1 MWRTDWS
8 LGHFTSWTLKLLK
21 FHLVFTFSSLPL
33 DCKKCEEHL
42 GYFVIVFTTYV
53 WHGPGGDQ
61 VEDWAQTRTSPS
73 LWSVDQAARAQEH
86 SLFWASLLSLG
97 RECEYST
104 PGWGGDW
111 FVLDTDTETQT
122 LTHCAHPVRHW
133 VLSVCWCRPHR
144 GHDCQGLC
152 PQPKTLFKWTHDD
165 RVINTVLDNSSLLRP
180 RYSASA
186 AGEQLPCSNNI

>member
-73 LWSVDQAARAQEH
+73 LWTRHHQAARAEH

-104 PGWGGDW
+104 PGWGGTGLSW
-111 FVLDTDTETQT
+111 TRIRRRRPSLTLLTLCDT
-122 LTHCAHPVRHW
+122 
-133 VLSVCWCRPHR
+133 
-144 GHDCQGLC
+144 G
-152 PQPKTLFKWTHDD
+152 
-165 RVINTVLDNSSLLRP
+165 SSLCADVAHIGAMTVKVCVHSPKHYLNEHMTT
-180 RYSASA
+180 
-186 AGEQLPCSNNI
+186 GL